1 MRMHSC
7 CLTRSGSLSRSPSL
21 SLSLVHTDVVGGFAQ
36 GKWLSSVE
44 VYDPKSDSWDELKD
58 LPSTIAAPGLAV
70 C

>member
-1 MRMHSC
+1 MQ
-7 CLTRSGSLSRSPSL
+7 LTGR
-21 SLSLVHTDVVGGFAQ
+21 LVDGRPEHTDVVGGFAQ

-44 VYDPKSDSWDELKD
+44 VYDPKSDAWDELKD